1 MGLLVYFYNYI
12 QGVQMPHSKISKINP
27 KAAGIDIGSEKIFI
41 GIEDKEVKSFGTFT
55 NEYLKAIEYLKENKI
70 TTVAMEATGVY
81 WIALYDLLEEA
92 GIEVYLVDGRQTKN
106 VPGRKSD
113 VADCQ
118 WIQQLHSYGLLHRCF
133 VPDDITRQLRT
144 YTRLREDHLSLSSQ
158 HVLHM
163 QKALNLM
170 NVKLHNV
177 ISEIHGVSGMRILK
191 AIISGNHNPEE
202 LLLLCEI
209 SILKNKR
216 DLVLAS
222 LQGNFREEY
231 VFILKQAVE
240 SYEFYI
246 NKMHECD
253 KKIEALL
260 KKITDGKLPPAN
272 ITKAK
277 QIRHNAPKIENLHEQ
292 LMILTGGND
301 PSQVTGLS
309 DKQVL
314 KEIGETGLNL
324 SLWKTE
330 KHFSS
335 WLCLAPKRHQS
346 GKSNKK
352 RKYKGNTKAG
362 QIFREAALSVAN
374 SKKSALGGFY
384 RRIKA
389 KSGHKVA
396 IKATARKIAVL
407 YYNVMTKGME
417 YVENG
422 ITLYQ
427 QKFKEQQIKRLQKQA
442 KYLGLQLVPTQ

>member
-1 MGLLVYFYNYI
+1 MS
-12 QGVQMPHSKISKINP
+12 HSKISKINP
-27 KAAGIDIGSEKIFI
+27 NSAGIDIGSERIFV

-55 NEYLKAIEYLKENKI
+55 SEYFKAIEYLKENNI

-81 WIALYDLLEEA
+81 WVVLYDMIEEA
-92 GIEVYLVDGRQTKN
+92 GIEPYLVDGRQTQN

-113 VADCQ
+113 VEDCQ
-118 WIQQLHSYGLLHRCF
+118 WTQQLHSYGLLHRCF
-133 VPDDITRQLRT
+133 VPDDTTRQLRT

-158 HVLHM
+158 HILHM

-170 NVKLHNV
+170 NIKLHNV

-202 LLLLCEI
+202 LLLLCEE
-209 SILKNKR
+209 SILTKKR

-231 VFILKQAVE
+231 IFMLKQALE
-240 SYEFYI
+240 AYQFYI
-246 NKMHECD
+246 NKMLECD
-253 KKIEALL
+253 KKIEELL
-260 KKITDGKLPPAN
+260 KTINNGKPAPPN
-272 ITKAK
+272 ITKPK
-277 QIRHNAPKIENLHEQ
+277 PIRHNAPKIDNLHEQ
-292 LMILTGGND
+292 LMILTGGVD
-301 PSQVTGLS
+301 PSQVTGLT
-309 DKQVL
+309 DKGLL
-314 KEIGETGLNL
+314 KAIGETGLDL

-330 KHFSS
+330 KHFTS

-352 RKYKGNTKAG
+352 KKYKGNTKAG
-362 QIFREAALSVAN
+362 QIFREAALSVAA

-389 KSGHKVA
+389 KAGHKTA

-407 YYNVMTKGME
+407 YYNVMTKGID
-417 YVENG
+417 YVEQG
-422 ITLYQ
+422 LLSYQ
-427 QKFKEQQIKRLQKQA
+427 QKFKEQQIKRIQKQA
-442 KYLGLQLVPTQ
+442 KSLGLQLVTT